1 MLPVTKDRSHGEH
14 GAKGRTVLP
23 HEDDLLLEFAFL
35 DGLPKQA
42 RDERRDVLR
51 HMEHRDGH
59 LGDDLVRRPS
69 EQVGGIVRVLL
80 HDALRVAGDDRGPRL
95 ERLFGHREC
104 LGAVSQGCRGG
115 SRGCVIPMNPTC
127 FPSRNTG
134 RTVSRARKTSP
145 SFRRRVTSSSNF
157 PFSTASF
164 RRRGTRVGTFSG
176 RWNVATLNFPM
187 TSVGDHPNSSPA
199 SAAYSWTIPCMSHVM
214 TDVCAL
220 NGFWAMGLSTKSRG
234 HTYI

>member
-1 MLPVTKDRSHGEH
+1 MLPVTKNRSHGEH

-59 LGDDLVRRPS
+59 LADNLVWRPS
-69 EQVGGIVRVLL
+69 EQVGGVGRVLL
-80 HDALRVAGDDRGPRL
+80 HDAVRVAGDDRGPRF
-95 ERLFGHREC
+95 EGRSGHRQC
-104 LGAVSQGCRGG
+104 PGAVSHGRRGG
-115 SRGCVIPMNPTC
+115 SRGCVMPMKPTC
-127 FPSRNTG
+127 FPSRYTG

-145 SFRRRVTSSSNF
+145 SFRRSVTSSSNF

-164 RRRGTRVGTFSG
+164 SSRGTRVGTFSG
-176 RWNVATLNFPM
+176 RWKVATLSFPT
-187 TSVGDHPNSSPA
+187 TSAGDHPNRSPA
-199 SAAYSWTIPCMSHVM
+199 SAAYSCTIPCISHVM
-214 TDVCAL
+214 TDVCAW
-220 NGFWAMGLSTKSRG
+220 NGFSAMGLSEEIEG
-234 HTYI
+234 PHV

>member
-1 MLPVTKDRSHGEH
+1 
-14 GAKGRTVLP
+14 
-23 HEDDLLLEFAFL
+23 
-35 DGLPKQA
+35 
-42 RDERRDVLR
+42 
-51 HMEHRDGH
+51 MEHRDGH
-59 LGDDLVRRPS
+59 LPDDLVLRPS
-69 EQVGGIVRVLL
+69 EQVGRVRRVLL

-95 ERLFGHREC
+95 EGLSGHRELC
-104 LGAVSQGCRGG
+104 PRPVSHGRRGG
-115 SRGCVIPMNPTC
+115 SRGCVIPMYPTC
-127 FPSRNTG
+127 FPPRNTG
-134 RTVSRARKTSP
+134 RTVSTARKTSP

-187 TSVGDHPNSSPA
+187 TSAGDHPKSSPA
-199 SAAYSWTIPCMSHVM
+199 SAAYSCTIPCMSHVM